1 VISQLPKATAWV
13 LMLRTCRMVEMRKK
27 RKPTRRHFSKNCAIG
42 LIRVHPRGFGFLKP
56 EEGPDSEIFVPKRKM
71 GGAVDGDFVEVEIF
85 PSSFSDKGPEGAVK
99 KVIKRG
105 RSRVAGTICG
115 FYTRR
120 NIPYAF
126 SPLLGDKNLIRIDGN
141 EFSNLNEGDRVILS
155 MKEWGGKNAEP
166 HGELKEVIGHIDDP
180 SCDIPAAILEHE
192 LPEFFPDAVLE
203 EAQNFGNR
211 VTAEQIKGRLD
222 LREQE
227 CFTID
232 PTTAKDFDDALTLK
246 KDKKGHYYLGV
257 HIADVSHYVK
267 HGSALDKEARKR
279 CNSTYLPGFVVPMLP
294 HELSSHLC
302 SLKPNVNRL
311 AVSVLVELDQTAEVL
326 NYKIQRS
333 VIKSKKRFTY
343 EEAKEVLD
351 GRLSSPYLK
360 TLKLMV
366 ELCRLLK
373 KKRAERGS
381 IEFALPDMQLK
392 MDKNGNPKEIEI
404 VEYDITHQLVE
415 EFMLKA
421 NEIVARHLSD
431 EGKPLSY
438 RIHGLPSDDHL
449 KEFTATATALGYPL
463 PFPVQNEDLQ
473 DFFDEVRET
482 PLGRFFATSF
492 IRCMKLASYSTE
504 NIGHYGLGL
513 EHYTHFT
520 SPIRRYIDLT
530 VHRALMNEPTDQEDL
545 EAVAELCSERERLS
559 AKAEG
564 QVNRLKRLRLLKDLV
579 EKGAASFKGV
589 VTGVKS
595 TGITFEVLECMIE
608 GYLPLDDLPG
618 WWEFSPETLT
628 IVNKKRALTYG
639 SEISIFPDVIDLISL
654 EVLWSFKKSEK

>member
-1 VISQLPKATAWV
+1 MIK
-13 LMLRTCRMVEMRKK
+13 MRKQK
-27 RKPTRRHFSKNCAIG
+27 KKTRRGSTKRVVG
-42 LIRVHPRGFGFLKP
+42 LIRVHPRGFGFLRP
-56 EEGPDSEIFVPKRKM
+56 EDGEEREVFVPKRKM

-85 PSSFSDKGPEGAVK
+85 PQSFSDKGPEGAVK

-120 NIPYAF
+120 NIPYAY
-126 SPLLGDKNLIRIDGN
+126 SPLLGDKSLIRIDGKN
-141 EFSNLNEGDRVILS
+141 FSDLREGDRVILN

-166 HGELKEVIGHIDDP
+166 HGDLVEVMGHIEDP

-192 LPEFFPDAVLE
+192 LPETFPNKVLE
-203 EAQNFGNR
+203 EAKSFGNR
-211 VTAEQIKGRLD
+211 VTPDQIIDRLD
-222 LREQE
+222 LREEE

-246 KDKKGHYYLGV
+246 QDKKGHYHLGV

-267 HGSALDKEARKR
+267 HGSALDEEARKR

-311 AVSVLVELDQTAEVL
+311 TVSVLIELDPEGTVL
-326 NYKIQRS
+326 KYQIHRS

-351 GRLSSPYLK
+351 GNKSSPYK
-360 TLKLMV
+360 ETLKLMV

-381 IEFALPDMQLK
+381 IEFALPDMQMKL
-392 MDKNGNPKEIEI
+392 DKEGNPKGIEI

-421 NEIVARHLSD
+421 NEIVACHLSKQ
-431 EGKPLSY
+431 GKPLSY

-449 KEFTATATALGYPL
+449 REFTVTATALGYPL
-463 PFPVQNEDLQ
+463 PFPVTNEELQ
-473 DFFDEVRET
+473 EFFDTVRET
-482 PLGRFFATSF
+482 SLGRFFATSF
-492 IRCMKLASYSTE
+492 IRCMRLASYSTE

-530 VHRALMNEPTDQEDL
+530 VHRALMDEPTDHEDL
-545 EAVAELCSERERLS
+545 EEVAHLCSERERLS

-564 QVNRLKRLRLLKDLV
+564 QVNRLKRLRLLKNYV
-579 EKGAASFKGV
+579 ESGARAFKGV
-589 VTGVKS
+589 ITGVKS

-608 GYLPLDDLPG
+608 GYLPLESLPG
-618 WWEFSPETLT
+618 WWEFDQETLSV
-628 IVNKKRALTYG
+628 VNKKKTLHYG
-639 SEISIFPDVIDLISL
+639 SEIHIFPEVIDLISL
-654 EVLWSFKKSEK
+654 EVLWSFKKILS